1 MCTKA
6 PRTSP
11 VQFPMPH
18 RKRLFNKATRRVG
31 KHTTVAS
38 KTTPTANSGLQVE
51 AASTSSSEVASV
63 EEVRVNTRANV
74 VDRFLINPNR
84 TAKPPPHKRDLY
96 LFQHELAFSHR
107 GTAYISFVDFPPL
120 AMLLRLAFVICFF
133 ISTFTICLMRHAET

>member
-1 MCTKA
+1 MYTKA

-18 RKRLFNKATRRVG
+18 RKRLFNKATRRAG

-84 TAKPPPHKRDLY
+84 TAKPPPHKRDLC
-96 LFQHELAFSHR
+96 LLQHELFLTPGNSH
-107 GTAYISFVDFPPL
+107 ISSSISASCHAASSYVCYLLSFP
-120 AMLLRLAFVICFF
+120 RL
-133 ISTFTICLMRHAET
+133 